1 MIYIVG
7 LTGGIGS
14 GKSAASAWFE
24 QQDIVVVDADI
35 VAREVVK
42 VGQPALFEIQK
53 QFGDWVLDEN
63 GSLNRSALREHI
75 FKHPEARQQLEAIT
89 HPVIRQ
95 SIITQLQQASS
106 AYAILVS
113 PLLFETDQHLLC
125 QRNLLIDVPAETQ
138 LERASQRDGQSLEQI
153 ERIIQAQMSRSEKQK
168 RADDVVDNSDT
179 LDSLYQ
185 QLQPLHQRYL
195 QLAQLAQQ

>member
-1 MIYIVG
+1 MAYIVG

-24 QQDIVVVDADI
+24 QQSILVVDADI
-35 VAREVVK
+35 VAREVVE

-125 QRNLLIDVPAETQ
+125 QRSLLIDVPVELQ
-138 LERASQRDGQSLEQI
+138 LVRASQRDGQSREQI
-153 ERIIQAQMSRSEKQK
+153 ERIIAVQMPRLEKQK
-168 RADDVVDNSDT
+168 RAHDIVDNSGT
-179 LDSLYQ
+179 LEDLYQ
-185 QLQPLHQRYL
+185 QLQPLHEHYL
-195 QLAQLAQQ
+195 QLATSI